1 MGVLSH
7 WLCEFHHQKRS
18 DLMIQHNSYLE
29 VKTAV
34 LQFVRKQ
41 SVGGRIRAMI
51 LDLVNQGL
59 RAQSVQLSNQEKDR
73 LTHEVMKDV
82 LLDMLKEYQDISN
95 LN

>member
-1 MGVLSH
+1 MT
-7 WLCEFHHQKRS
+7 QN
-18 DLMIQHNSYLE
+18 DSYLQ

-41 SVGGRIRAMI
+41 SVDGRIRAMI

-59 RAQSVQLSNQEKDR
+59 RAQSVQLSNQEKDG
-73 LTHEVMKDV
+73 LTHDVLKDI

>member
-1 MGVLSH
+1 MTQQDSYPAV
-7 WLCEFHHQKRS
+7 KRG
-18 DLMIQHNSYLE
+18 
-29 VKTAV
+29 V
-34 LQFVRKQ
+34 LQFVRSQ
-41 SVGGRIRAMI
+41 SVDGRIRAMI

-73 LTHEVMKDV
+73 LTHDVMKDI

>member
-1 MGVLSH
+1 MT
-7 WLCEFHHQKRS
+7 QN
-18 DLMIQHNSYLE
+18 DSYLQ

-41 SVGGRIRAMI
+41 SVDGRIRAMI

-59 RAQSVQLSNQEKDR
+59 RAQSVQLSNQEKDG
-73 LTHEVMKDV
+73 LTHDVMKDI

>member
-1 MGVLSH
+1 MTQPDSY
-7 WLCEFHHQKRS
+7 
-18 DLMIQHNSYLE
+18 IQ

-41 SVGGRIRAMI
+41 SVDGRIRAMI

-59 RAQSVQLSNQEKDR
+59 RAQSLQLSNQEKDR
-73 LTHEVMKDV
+73 LTHAVMKDI
-82 LLDMLKEYQDISN
+82 LLDMLKEYQDISS